1 MAGDAD
7 IKAEDNQTER
17 DAVKPDVES
26 VAEQGPIGPGDV
38 QQVATAMVEQ
48 AQRIAANAE
57 KGGPIRIDVEDQ
69 ENHPDEYV
77 EFQRRGWRFKDL
89 RLYEEAMSSS
99 LLADVVCK
107 RIVDWKITVDGEPVY
122 FRPKEL
128 RKQLA
133 ALPLESKERTKL
145 EGRLE
150 ASYAEAM
157 DDVDGYVAGFIWA
170 AYRTAYSVASAL
182 GPNA

>member
-1 MAGDAD
+1 MVKDE
-7 IKAEDNQTER
+7 KLDNGPSET
-17 DAVKPDVES
+17 VKPDTET
-26 VAEQGPIGPGDV
+26 VAEMGPIGPGDV
-38 QQVATAMVEQ
+38 QQLASNMVEQ

-69 ENHPDEYV
+69 EHHPDEYV

-89 RLYEEAMSSS
+89 RLYEEAMSTS
-99 LLADVVCK
+99 LLAGIVCK
-107 RIVDWKITVDGEPVY
+107 RIVDWKFTVDGEPVY
-122 FRPKEL
+122 FKPKEL

-133 ALPLESKERTKL
+133 ALPLDSPEQSRA
-145 EGRLE
+145 EGRLQ
-150 ASYAEAM
+150 ASYIEAM
-157 DDVDGYVAGFIWA
+157 DDLDGYLASFLWA